1 MKSNRKRNV
10 ARKPKSNKVHAGSPS
25 TPLNQG
31 SPHGQTSVATPSGF
45 ASQNIHPD
53 AVQSQPEPASGFVS
67 QNRINAQHSTGPRTP
82 EGKAIS
88 SQNALKHGL
97 SIQRHAVLH
106 GENPALYAQLLAELR
121 EIYEPISRRED
132 LAVEDIAQ
140 CRWALARFDEAEAV
154 CLEKLTG
161 WINDLEAFPEEE
173 PVSTGESLGHA
184 ATVLT
189 DFDDKDRRYVE
200 PDTHYP
206 TFDKIHRYRTYW
218 ERKHTRALAEF
229 DRARRDRR
237 AEAAELRAEAAELR
251 AREQARR
258 QAEAHAL
265 KQQISLAREARQ
277 QELHEL
283 RRTALRIQHSTATAK
298 LAPPNETS
306 AALRDSFSSDT
317 ARTRTETILTAPTP
331 ATTGNTPR
339 PAFTPSENGFVSQN
353 AGLPREKAAAAVST
367 AASHPAA

>member
-1 MKSNRKRNV
+1 MKSSRKRNV
-10 ARKPKSNKVHAGSPS
+10 ARKPKSNRARTGSLS
-25 TPLNQG
+25 TPLPQS

-45 ASQNIHPD
+45 VSQNIHPD
-53 AVQSQPEPASGFVS
+53 TAHSQPEPGTGFVS
-67 QNRINAQHSTGPRTP
+67 QNRNNAQHSTGPRTP

-88 SQNALKHGL
+88 SQNAFKHGL
-97 SIQRHAVLH
+97 SIQRHAVLR
-106 GENPALYAQLLAELR
+106 GEDPALYMQLLAELR
-121 EIYEPISRRED
+121 EIYEPASRRED

-140 CRWALARFDEAEAV
+140 CRWALARFDEAEAI
-154 CLEKLTG
+154 CLKKLTD
-161 WINDLEAFPEEE
+161 WINDPEAFPGEE
-173 PVSTGESLGHA
+173 PVSTGESLGHV

-206 TFDKIHRYRTYW
+206 TFNKIHRYRTYW

-237 AEAAELRAEAAELR
+237 AYAAERRAEAAELR
-251 AREQARR
+251 AQEQARR

-265 KQQISLAREARQ
+265 KQQIALAREARQ

-283 RRTALRIQHSTATAK
+283 RVTALRIQHSAAK
-298 LAPPNETS
+298 AKSAHPNENGSTIP
-306 AALRDSFSSDT
+306 DSFSADT

-331 ATTGNTPR
+331 AATGNTAR

-353 AGLPREKAAAAVST
+353 AGLPRDKAAGSQAN
-367 AASHPAA
+367 

>member
-1 MKSNRKRNV
+1 
-10 ARKPKSNKVHAGSPS
+10 
-25 TPLNQG
+25 
-31 SPHGQTSVATPSGF
+31 
-45 ASQNIHPD
+45 
-53 AVQSQPEPASGFVS
+53 
-67 QNRINAQHSTGPRTP
+67 
-82 EGKAIS
+82 
-88 SQNALKHGL
+88 ALKHGL
-97 SIQRHAVLH
+97 SIQRHAVLR
-106 GENPALYAQLLAELR
+106 GEDPALYTQLVAELR

-161 WINDLEAFPEEE
+161 WINDPEAFPEEE

-237 AEAAELRAEAAELR
+237 AKAAELRAEAAELR
-251 AREQARR
+251 AQEQARR

-265 KQQISLAREARQ
+265 KQQIALAREARQ
-277 QELHEL
+277 QELHEQ
-283 RRTALRIQHSTATAK
+283 RRAAGKPHGSATGANRNPGAVS
-298 LAPPNETS
+298 LNDLESLPESSAPAGERECRRCHAGETV
-306 AALRDSFSSDT
+306 
-317 ARTRTETILTAPTP
+317 P
-331 ATTGNTPR
+331 
-339 PAFTPSENGFVSQN
+339 NGFV
-353 AGLPREKAAAAVST
+353 P
-367 AASHPAA
+367 